1 MFDVNVEPFVYTK
14 GFFYAFYLFLN
25 VKINKNNSKL
35 FFINSITII
44 FAISKSI
51 YMKNLLSVLK
61 ITVPDKIFL
70 KDPETS
76 DLGKRIIE
84 NSILLIDEIG
94 FDNFTFKKLGTK
106 IGSNE
111 SSIYRY
117 FVSKHKLLLYLSS
130 WYWAWLEYQLVIET
144 FSIADIKLKLEK
156 AIEVVTKTVEIDSNF
171 SHINEVILFKIIIN
185 ESSKSFLTKE
195 VDTENKEGYFE
206 IYKRLITRLEEMIL
220 ATKPDYE
227 FALSLASTVLEG
239 SLHQHF
245 LNEHFPSITNCK
257 NGKTP
262 TNFFIQLIENS
273 LK

>member
-1 MFDVNVEPFVYTK
+1 M
-14 GFFYAFYLFLN
+14 
-25 VKINKNNSKL
+25 
-35 FFINSITII
+35 
-44 FAISKSI
+44 KS
-51 YMKNLLSVLK
+51 LLSVLK
-61 ITVPDKIFL
+61 IAVPQKIFI

-94 FDNFTFKKLGTK
+94 FDNFTFKKLGIK
-106 IGSNE
+106 IASNE

-117 FVSKHKLLLYLSS
+117 FESKHKLLLYLSS

-144 FSIADIKLKLEK
+144 FSISDPKSKLEK
-156 AIEVVTKTVEIDSNF
+156 AISILTKTVVIDSNF
-171 SHINEVILFKIIIN
+171 SHVNEAILYKIIVN

-195 VDTENKEGYFE
+195 VDNENKDGYFE

-220 ATKPDYE
+220 AIKPKYE
-227 FALSLASTVLEG
+227 FALSLASTILEG
-239 SLHQHF
+239 GLHQHF

-262 TNFFIQLIENS
+262 TNFFIQIVENT